1 MKDLATPRPWAN
13 PEKCPCGDPVCNR
26 YTLSDVVNN
35 SGLLWRKD
43 AELIVRCVNTH
54 DQLVEALEAFTVA
67 YFDAPSEWIPT
78 EEINNALDKA
88 FAALKSAKQ

>member
-1 MKDLATPRPWAN
+1 MKELATPRPWAN

-54 DQLVEALEAFTVA
+54 DQLVEALDEIMRLSSMEYHSVDAEDLLDSA
-67 YFDAPSEWIPT
+67 YDIA
-78 EEINNALDKA
+78 K
-88 FAALKSAKQ
+88 AALKSVKQ